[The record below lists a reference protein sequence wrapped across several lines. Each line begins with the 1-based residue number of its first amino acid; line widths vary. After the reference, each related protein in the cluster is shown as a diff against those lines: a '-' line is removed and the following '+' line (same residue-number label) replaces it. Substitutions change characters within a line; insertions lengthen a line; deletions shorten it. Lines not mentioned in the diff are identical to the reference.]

1 MESIVPA
8 GMFLQIK
15 KAQGMLDPE
24 LHCYRRQIRGE
35 QKNADTLV

>member
-1 MESIVPA
+1 
-8 GMFLQIK
+8 MFMQIE
-15 KAQGMLDPE
+15 KAKGLLDSE